1 MKSVSEHLNNLS
13 AKTSLQAS
21 LQWIKRTQSI
31 ESLELLLT
39 KIEAKYHKKICLH
52 KYSMEN
58 KCSSEGGSQKA
69 EQSRAKHKSSTET
82 VASIEYVFCGEKERY
97 LI

>member
-39 KIEAKYHKKICLH
+39 KIEAKYHKTCLH

-58 KCSSEGGSQKA
+58 KLSSEGGSQKV
-69 EQSRAKHKSSTET
+69 EQS
-82 VASIEYVFCGEKERY
+82 
-97 LI
+97 